1 MTRQYQIP
9 KQAVEEAWK
18 RVKANKGAEGVD
30 GQTIRKF
37 EAESENNLY
46 KIWNRM
52 TSGSY
57 FPPAVRAVEIP
68 KSSGEVRILGVPTVA
83 DRVAQTVT
91 KMYLEPLV
99 EPKFHKDSYGYR
111 PGRSQH
117 QAIAQAKQRCWR
129 YDWVLEID
137 IKGFFDNIDHDLM
150 MELVRGYTQEK
161 WVLLYIER
169 WLKADMQRSSGDLE
183 KREKGSPQGSVI
195 SPLLSNIFLHHAF
208 DSWMKET
215 NPETPFERYADDQI
229 VHCKTL
235 EQAEV
240 MKRKIIERLKEWKLD
255 VNQEKTRIV
264 YCKDSGRLGDH
275 EKIEFTFLGYTFR
288 PRRAKNRKTKEIF
301 SSFQPAIS
309 NEAKDRI
316 RKEIQAWQIHK
327 RTGQTLAEIG
337 TDINEEVRGWFNYY
351 AKFYP
356 SAMYV
361 LFDYLEDRL
370 IGWAVRKY
378 KRLKAS
384 THWGRELIER
394 IRARQPNLLA
404 HWAWCQKR
412 LLSEGAV

>member
-1 MTRQYQIP
+1 MQT
-9 KQAVEEAWK
+9 VEEAWK

-30 GQTIRKF
+30 GQTIRQF

-57 FPPAVRAVEIP
+57 FPPAVRAIEIL
-68 KSSGEVRILGVPTVA
+68 KSSGGVRILGVPTVA

-99 EPKFHKDSYGYR
+99 EPRFHKDSYGYR
-111 PGRSQH
+111 PGRNQH
-117 QAIAQAKQRCWR
+117 QAIAQAKQRCWK

-150 MELVRGYTQEK
+150 MELVRKYTQEK

-169 WLKADMQRSSGDLE
+169 WLKADMERSSGDLE
-183 KREKGSPQGSVI
+183 RREKGSPQGSVM

-215 NPETPFERYADDQI
+215 SPETPFERYADDQI

-235 EQAEV
+235 EQAED
-240 MKRKIIERLKEWKLD
+240 MRRKIIERLKEWKLE

-264 YCKDSGRLGDH
+264 YCKDSGRRGDY
-275 EKIEFTFLGYTFR
+275 EKIEFTFLGYTFK
-288 PRRAKNRKTKEIF
+288 PRRANNRKTREIF

-316 RKEIQAWQIHK
+316 RKEIRTWQIQK

-356 SAMYV
+356 SAMYE

-384 THWGRELIER
+384 TKRGRELIER
-394 IRARQPNLLA
+394 IRARQPDLLA
-404 HWAWCQKR
+404 HWVWRQKR